1 MKKGTDSMGENIE
14 KYKMDK
20 KDRLY
25 NAFYSFDEEEK
36 AYILKSYKFCL
47 ATSLKRLQI
56 QTKDGV
62 PHLHTCGHY
71 NINQGFEYTIVIE
84 DDGAYLQKTQAT
96 IEKGYAVEYKSDHY
110 RIINNDFV
118 FQYARIDIPK

>member
-1 MKKGTDSMGENIE
+1 MSENIE
-14 KYKMDK
+14 KYKVDK
-20 KDRLY
+20 KDRLCK
-25 NAFYSFDEEEK
+25 AFYSFDEEEK

-47 ATSLKRLQI
+47 ETSLKRLQI

-62 PHLHTCGHY
+62 PGLRTCGHY
-71 NINQGFEYTIVIE
+71 NINQGVEYTIVIE
-84 DDGAYLQKTQAT
+84 DEEVCFQKTQAV

-118 FQYARIDIPK
+118 FRYASITIPR